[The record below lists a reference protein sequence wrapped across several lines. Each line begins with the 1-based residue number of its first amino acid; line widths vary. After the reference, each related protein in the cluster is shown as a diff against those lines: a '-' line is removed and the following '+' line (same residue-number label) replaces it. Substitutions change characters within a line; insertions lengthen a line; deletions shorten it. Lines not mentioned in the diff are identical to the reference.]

1 MKSEKKILNEQT
13 RTLKGINTH
22 STDSKKSKNQ
32 KITLVKCIKNDYN
45 KDNNHKNHNNLSKFI
60 KIKNDR
66 FGPKMIKF
74 KTSGDEKNHDY
85 TFLRFSQFIVRDQ
98 KFPENF
104 QKWAKKGLESNDLGT
119 FTK

>member
-1 MKSEKKILNEQT
+1 MNEQT

-22 STDSKKSKNQ
+22 STENQ

-74 KTSGDEKNHDY
+74 KTSGDKKNHDY
-85 TFLRFSQFIVRDQ
+85 TFLRFSQFLVRHR

-104 QKWAKKGLESNDLGT
+104 QKWTSL
-119 FTK
+119 